1 MNRPIKH
8 EGIFRDYDKQR
19 EIRLFADAMKNLSLD
34 KPLKYQ
40 NVSPQRL
47 GEIKDEVYDRIVEL
61 RKSAEAEEIQTSKN
75 KNLLLKYAKIMIWKQ
90 LKAAFNKWK
99 NTDVPQFGNK
109 FNAYKE
115 EIKAIYN

>member
-1 MNRPIKH
+1 MRRAVKH
-8 EGIFRDYDKQR
+8 DGIFREYDKQR
-19 EIRLFADAMKNLSLD
+19 EVRLFADAMANLSLD
-34 KPLKYQ
+34 RPLKYQ

-47 GEIKDEVYDRIVEL
+47 SEIKDGVYDRIMDL

-75 KNLLLKYAKIMIWKQ
+75 KNLLLKYAKIMVMRQ

-115 EIKAIYN
+115 EMRSIYN